1 VGCKFVLMFK
11 ALKIAVLLLF
21 LQPQISNTVV
31 WLLYELDK
39 EYITEQFCVNKDKPA
54 LKCNGKCHL
63 ATQLTTSDPL
73 QSEQP
78 TQINYIPQI
87 QFFFQDVNQPFV
99 EENLSTLA
107 VVNPSFFYSFEPFV
121 KLDRPPQA

>member
-1 VGCKFVLMFK
+1 MIK
-11 ALKIAVLLLF
+11 ALKVAVLLLF

-31 WLLYELDK
+31 WMLYELDK

-63 ATQLTTSDPL
+63 ATQLTTTEPV

-78 TQINYIPQI
+78 AQINYIPQI
-87 QFFFQDVNQPFV
+87 QLFFQAIEQPVIV
-99 EENLSTLA
+99 EENSTAAAQIFSLI
-107 VVNPSFFYSFEPFV
+107 YSFKPFSKV
-121 KLDRPPQA
+121 DRPPQA